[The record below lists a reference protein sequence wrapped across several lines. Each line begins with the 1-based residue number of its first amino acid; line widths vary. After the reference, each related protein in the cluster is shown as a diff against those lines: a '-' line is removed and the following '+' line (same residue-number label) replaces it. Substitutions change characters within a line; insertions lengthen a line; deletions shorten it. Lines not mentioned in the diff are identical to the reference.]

1 MNRGFGSAVAVLLA
15 LHAAPVQAQE
25 TWPARPVKFI
35 VPSSPGGGTDLYA
48 RQLAQALSE
57 SLRQQFI
64 VDNRPGASGNI
75 GAEAAAKA
83 APDGY
88 TFLVTANPAI
98 AVNPSLYRNLP
109 YNAERDFV
117 PVARGVVAPLVIC
130 VHPSVPARTLA
141 ELVALGKR
149 EPGKLSFGSAGTGS
163 PTYLGVRMLEEASGA
178 KFLHVP
184 FKGIGNMMPSL
195 LGGQL
200 SFAFPDAAVALAH
213 IRAGKLIPLAI
224 IEHAPQLPKV
234 PTFAEAG
241 FPGLEI
247 YSSFSVAAPSWPSRP
262 VRVMV
267 GFAPG
272 GPNDIIARAYGARLA
287 ETFGQAFVVE
297 NRTGAGGNLAAEAVA
312 RAAPDGYTLTL
323 GSTGPSAVNPALY
336 AKLPFDL
343 VRDLDMVSLVA
354 TGNSAL
360 AVHPGVPAAS
370 VKELIALAR
379 ARPGKLTY
387 ASSGNGSSL
396 HLAAELFKQMAGVD
410 LVHVP
415 YKGAAPAMT
424 DLVSGH
430 VHMSFAPVANV
441 VPFAKA
447 GKLRLLALTGAK
459 HSAFAPGTPTLAE
472 SGLPGFDVW
481 TWYAILCTAGTP
493 VEVVNRLHAALVKIA
508 QNPQLK
514 EQLANIGI
522 DAEASAS
529 PPDPP
534 AYRAAEGEK

>member
-1 MNRGFGSAVAVLLA
+1 MTMKRWCLLA
-15 LHAAPVQAQE
+15 L
-25 TWPARPVKFI
+25 
-35 VPSSPGGGTDLYA
+35 L
-48 RQLAQALSE
+48 
-57 SLRQQFI
+57 
-64 VDNRPGASGNI
+64 
-75 GAEAAAKA
+75 
-83 APDGY
+83 
-88 TFLVTANPAI
+88 
-98 AVNPSLYRNLP
+98 
-109 YNAERDFV
+109 
-117 PVARGVVAPLVIC
+117 
-130 VHPSVPARTLA
+130 
-141 ELVALGKR
+141 
-149 EPGKLSFGSAGTGS
+149 AGTMA
-163 PTYLGVRMLEEASGA
+163 LQSG
-178 KFLHVP
+178 P
-184 FKGIGNMMPSL
+184 
-195 LGGQL
+195 
-200 SFAFPDAAVALAH
+200 
-213 IRAGKLIPLAI
+213 
-224 IEHAPQLPKV
+224 APAQ
-234 PTFAEAG
+234 
-241 FPGLEI
+241 
-247 YSSFSVAAPSWPSRP
+247 SWPSRP

-272 GPNDIIARAYGARLA
+272 GPNDIIGRAYAARLA
-287 ETFGQAFVVE
+287 EAFGQPFVVE

-360 AVHPGVPAAS
+360 ALHPSVPAQS
-370 VKELIALAR
+370 VKELIALAKSQ
-379 ARPGKLTY
+379 PGKLTY

-396 HLAAELFKQMAGVD
+396 HLAAELFKQMTGVD

-424 DLVSGH
+424 DLVSGQ

-481 TWYAILCTAGTP
+481 TWYAILVTAGTP
-493 VEVVNRLHAALVKIA
+493 EVLVNRLHAALVKIA

-522 DAEASAS
+522 DAQASAS
-529 PPDPP
+529 PAEAR
-534 AYRAAEGEK
+534 AYRAAEVEKWGKLVRAIGVKAE

>member
-1 MNRGFGSAVAVLLA
+1 MTKTRWSLLA
-15 LHAAPVQAQE
+15 LLAGTMALQSAPA
-25 TWPARPVKFI
+25 
-35 VPSSPGGGTDLYA
+35 
-48 RQLAQALSE
+48 LAQ
-57 SLRQQFI
+57 
-64 VDNRPGASGNI
+64 
-75 GAEAAAKA
+75 
-83 APDGY
+83 
-88 TFLVTANPAI
+88 
-98 AVNPSLYRNLP
+98 
-109 YNAERDFV
+109 
-117 PVARGVVAPLVIC
+117 
-130 VHPSVPARTLA
+130 
-141 ELVALGKR
+141 
-149 EPGKLSFGSAGTGS
+149 
-163 PTYLGVRMLEEASGA
+163 
-178 KFLHVP
+178 
-184 FKGIGNMMPSL
+184 
-195 LGGQL
+195 
-200 SFAFPDAAVALAH
+200 
-213 IRAGKLIPLAI
+213 
-224 IEHAPQLPKV
+224 
-234 PTFAEAG
+234 
-241 FPGLEI
+241 
-247 YSSFSVAAPSWPSRP
+247 SWPSRP

-272 GPNDIIARAYGARLA
+272 GPNDIIGRAYAARLA
-287 ETFGQAFVVE
+287 GTFGQPFVVE
-297 NRTGAGGNLAAEAVA
+297 NRAGAGGNLAAEAVA

-360 AVHPGVPAAS
+360 AVHPSVAAQN
-370 VKELIALAR
+370 VKELIALAKSQ
-379 ARPGKLTY
+379 PGKLTY

-396 HLAAELFKQMAGVD
+396 HLAAELFKQMTGVD

-424 DLVSGH
+424 DLVSGQ

-441 VPFAKA
+441 VPFARA

-481 TWYAILCTAGTP
+481 TWYAILVTAGTP
-493 VEVVNRLHAALVKIA
+493 EDLVNRLHAALVRIA

-529 PPDPP
+529 PAEAR
-534 AYRAAEGEK
+534 AYRANEVERWGKLVRAIGVKAE